1 MDLAGRLA
9 AGRHEVTR
17 RDAQVLDEGF
27 KLPIDELLEPVVDIC
42 ILEAVLLSVLKD
54 DTILIDEVDNRVLP
68 GRRRQVVRHDVQ
80 NPVL

>member
-1 MDLAGRLA
+1 VDLAGRLA

-17 RDAQVLDEGF
+17 RNAQVLDEGF

-54 DTILIDEVDNRVLP
+54 DTVFVDKVYNWVFP
-68 GRRRQVVRHDVQ
+68 GRRG
-80 NPVL
+80 